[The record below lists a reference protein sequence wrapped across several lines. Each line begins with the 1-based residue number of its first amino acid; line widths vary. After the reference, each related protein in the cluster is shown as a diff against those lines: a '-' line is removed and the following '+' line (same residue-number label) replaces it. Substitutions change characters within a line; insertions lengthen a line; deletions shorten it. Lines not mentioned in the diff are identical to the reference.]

1 MSDSMDTG
9 HASFTLRLGKNL
21 YKCEL
26 DMPAGPVRVA
36 ELLPVLNKLAGF
48 VVEGAVEETVEA
60 GGSISCKAGCG
71 ACCRQPVPVSVHEAE
86 VLEAVI
92 AGMDA
97 ERRAMIEARFE
108 TAMQRMDEGGLL
120 EPMRG
125 VQSLDEIGRRDLAL
139 RYFALGIPC
148 PFLEE
153 ESCSIYEHR
162 PMRCREYLVTSPA
175 ENCSTPTPQ
184 TVKMVP
190 LKGAPSLALYRL
202 GAGLWKD
209 EPEYWVMT
217 LMADW
222 KGFRTEAPTES
233 APQIL
238 QTFLL
243 ALAGEEPKSGAKPG

>member
-1 MSDSMDTG
+1 MSTG
-9 HASFTLRLGKNL
+9 HASFTLRLGKNI

-26 DMPAGPVRVA
+26 EMPSGPVRVA

-48 VVEGAVEETVEA
+48 VIEGAVEETLEA
-60 GGSISCKAGCG
+60 GGAITCKAGCG

-86 VLEAVI
+86 VLEQVI

-97 ERRAMIEARFE
+97 ERRAVIEARFE
-108 TAMQRMDEGGLL
+108 GAIRRLDEGGLL
-120 EPMRG
+120 EAMRD
-125 VQSLDEIGRRDLAL
+125 VHALDENGRRDLAL
-139 RYFALGIPC
+139 KYFALGIAC

-184 TVKMVP
+184 SVKMVQ
-190 LKGAPSLALYRL
+190 LKAAPSLALYRL
-202 GAGLWKD
+202 GAGLWRD
-209 EPEYWVMT
+209 EPEYLLMS

-222 KGFRTEAPTES
+222 KGQRAETPREA

-243 ALAGEEPKSGAKPG
+243 ALSGEEPKSAAKPE